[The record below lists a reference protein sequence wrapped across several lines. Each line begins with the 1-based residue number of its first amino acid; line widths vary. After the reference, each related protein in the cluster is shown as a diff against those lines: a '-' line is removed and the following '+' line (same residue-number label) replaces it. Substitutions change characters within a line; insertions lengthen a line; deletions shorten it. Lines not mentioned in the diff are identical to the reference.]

1 MGRTHR
7 SEVSSYLFFSP
18 MLIPLTIAAVV
29 GYLLGAIPFGYIVA
43 RAYGI
48 NIFEHGSKSPGATN
62 VKRVLGKKAGN
73 TVFALD
79 AVKGAVAAGWPLLF
93 AQWAIYKSA
102 GSSLAAVAAAAHQET
117 TWTIYVAKVKLLTP
131 ETVIPAAVLGLLC
144 AVLGHGFSCFTRF
157 KGGKGVATSAGGFVV
172 LMPVVT
178 LIALAVWLV
187 TFYASRYVSLASILA
202 AAAIPVAAFLLKAP
216 TLVAWLGVAI
226 GLFVIVLHRANI
238 KRLLAGT
245 ENRFVKKPAEATQV

>member
-1 MGRTHR
+1 
-7 SEVSSYLFFSP
+7 
-18 MLIPLTIAAVV
+18 MLIPLIIAAVT
-29 GYLLGAIPFGYIVA
+29 GYLLGAIPFGYLVA

-73 TVFALD
+73 IVFALD
-79 AVKGAVAAGWPLLF
+79 AVKGALAAGWPLL
-93 AQWAIYKSA
+93 
-102 GSSLAAVAAAAHQET
+102 VARWAAHQAAVT
-117 TWTIYVAKVKLLTP
+117 SNHATGWTVLTANVTVLTP
-131 ETVIPAAVLGLLC
+131 ATVIPVAVTGLLF
-144 AVLGHGFSCFTRF
+144 AVLGHSFSCFTRF

-202 AAAIPVAAFLLKAP
+202 AAAIPVAAFFLKEPKLVFGLALLISA
-216 TLVAWLGVAI
+216 
-226 GLFVIVLHRANI
+226 FVIVLHRANI
-238 KRLLAGT
+238 KRLLNGT
-245 ENRFVKKPAEATQV
+245 ENRFAKKSAAATPAQS

>member
-1 MGRTHR
+1 MAVCHR
-7 SEVSSYLFFSP
+7 PPVSTYLFFLP
-18 MLIPLTIAAVV
+18 MLIPLTIAALF
-29 GYLLGAIPFGYIVA
+29 GYLVGAIPFGYIVA

-62 VKRVLGKKAGN
+62 VKRVLGKRAGN

-79 AVKGAVAAGWPLLF
+79 ALKGAAAAGWPLLF
-93 AQWAIYKSA
+93 AQWAAYKSA
-102 GSSLAAVAAAAHQET
+102 ASSIAAVAEAAHQQT
-117 TWTIYVAKVKLLTP
+117 TWTIFIANVKVLTP
-131 ETVIPAAVLGLLC
+131 ETVIPAAVVGLLC
-144 AVLGHGFSCFTRF
+144 AVIGHGFSCFTRF

-187 TFYASRYVSLASILA
+187 TFYTSRYVSLASIVA
-202 AAAIPVAAFLLKAP
+202 AAAIPLAAFLLKAP
-216 TLVAWLGVAI
+216 TLVIWLAVAI
-226 GLFVIVLHRANI
+226 GVFVIVLHRANI

-245 ENRFVKKPAEATQV
+245 ENRFVKKSPADAS